1 MEVGTVQEKERGRE
15 REERGGLKVWSRAWS
30 VLHK

>member
-1 MEVGTVQEKERGRE
+1 MEVGTVQEREWE
-15 REERGGLKVWSRAWS
+15 REERGGLKVWSRAGS